1 MFLTSSNPS
10 KPGKK
15 EPQNTENRKSASL
28 CEKIEE
34 QKEHTVSA
42 VFSIRK
48 SGVSELL
55 LGLNNVL
62 DIPVLD
68 SNEVRLWDL
77 TLLIGSLG
85 LQQFFCPEKRA
96 NVLSTEWRVTV
107 KRHDV

>member
-1 MFLTSSNPS
+1 M
-10 KPGKK
+10 
-15 EPQNTENRKSASL
+15 
-28 CEKIEE
+28 CERIEE
-34 QKEHTVSA
+34 QKEHTVPA

-55 LGLNNVL
+55 LGFNDVL

-77 TLLIGSLG
+77 ALLKGSLG

-96 NVLSTEWRVTV
+96 NVLSAERRVTV

>member
-1 MFLTSSNPS
+1 M
-10 KPGKK
+10 
-15 EPQNTENRKSASL
+15 
-28 CEKIEE
+28 CERIEE
-34 QKEHTVSA
+34 RKEHTVPA

-55 LGLNNVL
+55 LGFNDVL

-68 SNEVRLWDL
+68 GNELRLFDL
-77 TLLIGSLG
+77 ALLKGSLG